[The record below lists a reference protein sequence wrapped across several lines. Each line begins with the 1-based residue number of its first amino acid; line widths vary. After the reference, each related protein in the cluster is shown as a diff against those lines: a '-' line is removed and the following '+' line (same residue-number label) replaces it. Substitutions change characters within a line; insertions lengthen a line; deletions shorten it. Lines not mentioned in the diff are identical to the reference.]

1 MSDNTVEFEGKVEAR
16 SCADRYMAIPATVNV
31 GWYRVTLTRIEPEP
45 PRSRQVFLD
54 CQCTD
59 CEFNRPG
66 GKCAKV
72 APQISLSNENV
83 SVSVKCWSHAD
94 KKPTPLSCPL
104 CGGGADV
111 HTSFSGC
118 VVRCIWCAVTTPLY
132 PTEADAI
139 AAWNRRA

>member
-1 MSDNTVEFEGKVEAR
+1 MRNIGNTPDGSFIVEMTRAEVTAFERVPVE
-16 SCADRYMAIPATVNV
+16 PV
-31 GWYRVTLTRIEPEP
+31 

-83 SVSVKCWSHAD
+83 SVSVKCWSHTD
-94 KKPTPLSCPL
+94 RKPTPLSCPL

-118 VVRCIWCAVTTPLY
+118 VVRCIRCAVTTPLY
-132 PTEADAI
+132 PTEADAVK
-139 AAWNRRA
+139 AWNRRTP